1 MIKNPLKYLFVI
13 IVFSL
18 SIASPAP
25 VCAQGADL
33 AGEYTVAG
41 WDPGRD
47 AGDLPDYK
55 GWVELKPWGDAWKY
69 RGFMD
74 GHSYVGVGLYDAAT
88 ATLSLSFSSEDG
100 AETGLTVL
108 VASGDGF
115 LGRWVFSGVGEGIP
129 GREKWTRKP

>member
-1 MIKNPLKYLFVI
+1 MIKNYIKHSIVI

-18 SIASPAP
+18 FLTSPGL
-25 VCAQGADL
+25 VCAQGANL
-33 AGEYTVAG
+33 AGEYTVTG

-47 AGDLPDYK
+47 TGDLPDYK
-55 GWVELKPWGDAWKY
+55 GWVELKSWGDAWKY

-74 GHSYVGVGLYDAAT
+74 GHSYVGVGLFDPAT

-108 VASGDGF
+108 TVSEDG
-115 LGRWVFSGVGEGIP
+115 LMGRWVFSGVDDGSP
-129 GREKWTRKP
+129 GREKWTRKQ